1 MADIVMIPIEN
12 LYPHP
17 NNPRKD
23 LGNLSE
29 LAGSISANG
38 VLQNLT
44 VVPASMA
51 QQPDFSPPDGS
62 YVILIGHRRHA
73 AAKAAGL
80 TELPCVIVEMDS
92 RDQVQTMLI
101 ENMQRSDLT
110 VYEQAQGFQMML
122 DLGAT
127 VEEIAEKSGFSTT
140 TVRRRVKMMELD
152 QKKLQEV
159 SSRQLS
165 LKDFDTLAQIEDIRA
180 RNTCLGKIGTSD
192 FDREVQWALRKQN
205 DKKCRPIVKAW
216 LKENNAIAIKS
227 QDVYGNKYEGYGGG
241 YASYIYL
248 HDWPKKVE
256 KIKIKPGKQ
265 IYYVMDDDSVRL
277 YQKTEKKKPEKKSA
291 KELAEEKAKREAWKA
306 LQDTQ
311 SVAYDLRKAFVEQLT
326 VSGKNR
332 EKILLGAVYSG
343 ALESVEY
350 NSADRATVYG
360 LLGIESSAYGDKRS
374 AQFATGIGKL
384 RDEDLAK
391 IVYAFYGDS
400 VGEGCTGHTGKTS
413 FPKYNLS
420 IKLNL
425 LYNWLATLGYEI
437 STEEMAMLNGD
448 HESYK
453 AEATFKGEGS

>member
-29 LAGSISANG
+29 LAASISANG

-51 QQPDFSPPDGS
+51 RQPDFSPPDGS

-80 TELPCVIVEMDS
+80 TELPCVIVEMCS
-92 RDQVQTMLI
+92 REQVQTMLI

-127 VEEIAEKSGFSTT
+127 VEEIAEKSGFSTA

-152 QKKLQEV
+152 QKRLQEV

-227 QDVYGNKYEGYGGG
+227 QDAYGNKYEGYGGG

-248 HDWPKKVE
+248 HDWPEKVE
-256 KIKIKPGKQ
+256 KIKVKPGEQ
-265 IYYVMDDDSVRL
+265 IYYVIDDDSVRL

-384 RDEDLAK
+384 RGEDLAK

-400 VGEGCTGHTGKTS
+400 AGEGCTGHTGKTS

-453 AEATFKGEGS
+453 AEAVFKGEGS

>member
-1 MADIVMIPIEN
+1 MADIVMIPVEN

-44 VVPASMA
+44 VVPAIMA
-51 QQPDFSPPDGS
+51 RQPGFSPPDGS

-80 TELPCVIVEMDS
+80 TVLPCVIVEMDS
-92 RDQVQTMLI
+92 REQVQTMLI

-227 QDVYGNKYEGYGGG
+227 QDAYGNKYEGYGGG
-241 YASYIYL
+241 YANYIYL
-248 HDWPKKVE
+248 HDWPEKVE
-256 KIKIKPGKQ
+256 KIKVTPRKQ

-350 NSADRATVYG
+350 NSADRATVSS

-400 VGEGCTGHTGKTS
+400 AGVGCTGYTGRTN
-413 FPKYNLS
+413 FPKYTLS

-453 AEATFKGEGS
+453 SEAAFKGEDS

>member
-1 MADIVMIPIEN
+1 MADIVMIPVEN

-51 QQPDFSPPDGS
+51 RQPGFSPPDGS

-227 QDVYGNKYEGYGGG
+227 QDTYGSKYEGYGGG
-241 YASYIYL
+241 YAGYIYL
-248 HDWPKKVE
+248 HDWPEKVE
-256 KIKIKPGKQ
+256 KIKVKPGKQ

-277 YQKTEKKKPEKKSA
+277 YQKTEKKKPEKKA
-291 KELAEEKAKREAWKA
+291 AEELAEEKAKREAWKA
-306 LQDTQ
+306 LSDTQ
-311 SVAYDLRKAFVEQLT
+311 SVAYDLRKAFIEQLT

-332 EKILLGAVYSG
+332 EKILLGAIYSG

-350 NSADRATVYG
+350 NCADRATVFN

-400 VGEGCTGHTGKTS
+400 AIGCTGTTGKTS
-413 FPKYNLS
+413 FPKYILS

-425 LYNWLATLGYEI
+425 LYNWLATLGYEM
-437 STEEMAMLNGD
+437 STEEMAMLNGE
-448 HESYK
+448 HESYT
-453 AEATFKGEGS
+453 AEAAFKGEGS

>member
-1 MADIVMIPIEN
+1 MADIVMIPVEN

-44 VVPASMA
+44 VVPAHMA
-51 QQPDFSPPDGS
+51 RQPGFSPPDGS

-227 QDVYGNKYEGYGGG
+227 QDAYGNKYEGYGGG

-248 HDWPKKVE
+248 HDWPEKVE
-256 KIKIKPGKQ
+256 KIKVKPGKQ

-311 SVAYDLRKAFVEQLT
+311 SVAYDLRKAFIEQLT

-350 NSADRATVYG
+350 ISADRATVSS

-374 AQFATGIGKL
+374 AQLATGIGKL

-400 VGEGCTGHTGKTS
+400 AGEV
-413 FPKYNLS
+413 P
-420 IKLNL
+420 
-425 LYNWLATLGYEI
+425 ATLGERTSQ
-437 STEEMAMLNGD
+437 STP
-448 HESYK
+448 SV
-453 AEATFKGEGS
+453 SS